1 MAWVTSFES
10 KFGEGKI
17 QPTQLV
23 AYVKEFETEGRT
35 KVLQIDTFGSADR
48 EHPKK
53 QSQTLQFGEDAARQ
67 LFEIISRT
75 YGFKT
80 DIL

>member
-10 KFGEGKI
+10 KVGEGKI

-23 AYVKEFETEGRT
+23 AYVKVFETGGSE
-35 KVLQIDTFGSADR
+35 KILQIDTFGSADR

-53 QSQTLQFGEDAARQ
+53 QSQTLQFGEEAAKQ
-67 LFEIISRT
+67 LYDIINRT

-80 DIL
+80 EIP

>member
-10 KFGEGKI
+10 KVGDGKI

-23 AYVKEFETEGRT
+23 AYVKVFETEGHR

-53 QSQTLQFGEDAARQ
+53 QSQTLQFGEEAAKQ
-67 LFEIISRT
+67 LYEIISHT
-75 YGFKT
+75 YDLKT
-80 DIL
+80 EIS

>member
-10 KFGEGKI
+10 KIGEGKI

-23 AYVKEFETEGRT
+23 AYVKVFETEGHR
-35 KVLQIDTFGSADR
+35 KVLQIDTYGSGDR

-67 LFEIISRT
+67 LYEIISRT
-75 YGFKT
+75 YGIKT
-80 DIL
+80 DIQ